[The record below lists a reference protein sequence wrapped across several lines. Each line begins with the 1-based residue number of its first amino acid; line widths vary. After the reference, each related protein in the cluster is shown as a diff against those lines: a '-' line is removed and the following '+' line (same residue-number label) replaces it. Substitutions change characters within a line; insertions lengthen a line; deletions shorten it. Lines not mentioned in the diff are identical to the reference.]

1 MIRSANPAIDVADLE
16 MRVRAL
22 AATAGAIPMQVA
34 DHAADPGLAQQM
46 RYVRELLDDIGM
58 RLALSAERSAP
69 RTELP
74 PRLARLGPAGSVLMR
89 AMNYAF
95 KSQRESD
102 DQLRAA
108 VRGVTAAVAA
118 LADLVEGQR

>member
-1 MIRSANPAIDVADLE
+1 MIRTANPAIDVADLE
-16 MRVRAL
+16 TRVRAL
-22 AATAGAIPMQVA
+22 AATAGAIPSHIEG
-34 DHAADPGLAQQM
+34 HAADPGLAQQM
-46 RYVRELLDDIGM
+46 RYVRELLADIDV

-74 PRLARLGPAGSVLMR
+74 PRLAKLGPAGSVLLR

-118 LADLVEGQR
+118 LADLVEGPR